1 MKKKIEKI
9 KLDKWFAKYDEKGV
23 LISGDI
29 KNILDKMQNHER
41 KLVEKYIIKMNTV
54 PFKKDGMGGIRFGFT
69 IEDTGNGNNIS

>member
-1 MKKKIEKI
+1 
-9 KLDKWFAKYDEKGV
+9 
-23 LISGDI
+23 
-29 KNILDKMQNHER
+29 MQNHER